1 MTAEV
6 QDFRSAANPEP
17 SRPASCLISFST
29 EGARNRSA
37 GAAPSRLTTWPP
49 MPPMPPI
56 SMSKRG
62 RRRASER
69 TPLNRNEAGIL
80 GRDRLL
86 SAARR
91 RWGGSLARLATRRAS
106 AVDLSN
112 LPSQQS
118 PRVRFR
124 KRNNRIVVLN
134 AEMRKFIRDD
144 VFHAAG
150 EKELAAKRC

>member
-6 QDFRSAANPEP
+6 QDFRSAANREP

-29 EGARNRSA
+29 EAARNRSA
-37 GAAPSRLTTWPP
+37 WAAPSRLTTR
-49 MPPMPPI
+49 PPMPPI

-91 RWGGSLARLATRRAS
+91 RWRRSLHRLATRRAS